1 MTKKLVKEKL
11 DKNNYKLTP
20 QRAAVLEVM
29 MDNPGR
35 HLSAEEV
42 LIKARG
48 KFPGIGIATIYRTLE
63 KLADMDVLYKTM
75 FESGKY
81 RYELSVDDKHQHHHI
96 ICLKCGSITEVEE
109 DLLHELEG
117 ALEDRGFDIVDHE
130 LKFYGYCPTCRKK
143 K

>member
-117 ALEDRGFDIVDHE
+117 ALEDRGFDVVDHE

>member
-11 DKNNYKLTP
+11 DQNNYKLTP

-96 ICLKCGSITEVEE
+96 ICLECGSITEVEE

-143 K
+143 E